1 MSLRA
6 LAVPFLLLLS
16 GLACRAPEEAPAASS
31 TDAAVAKE
39 KEKDALL
46 PAYAAERLVSGELK
60 SVGSDSME
68 PLMALWGEDFKKFHP
83 RVSTLFICKGSAT
96 APKALIEG
104 SALMGQMSREMNE
117 QELAAFQAKYG
128 YAPTRIPVAVDAL
141 VVYVNANNPI
151 KQLRME
157 EIDAIF
163 STTRRG
169 GAKTD
174 ILRWGDLGL
183 GGDWKQRDI
192 QAYGRDENSGTRAF
206 FKEHVMKK
214 GDFKP
219 GVKAFM
225 DQFAVVE
232 APAVDGGGISYGP
245 LQYANR
251 MVKGVPVASFH
262 SDHFVEPSL
271 ETIQKATYPL
281 TRFLYIYVNKAPGRA
296 LDPAVKEFLR
306 FALSREG
313 QGAVTR
319 FGAVSIP
326 ADLASMGVGKLN

>member
-1 MSLRA
+1 MSMRA
-6 LAVPFLLLLS
+6 ILPFVMLAL
-16 GLACRAPEEAPAASS
+16 GLACQAPEALPAGPPAPAL
-31 TDAAVAKE
+31 AKE
-39 KEKDALL
+39 VVHT
-46 PAYAAERLVSGELK
+46 AYSPERPVSGELK

-68 PLMALWGEDFKKFHP
+68 PLMVLWGEDFKKFQP
-83 RVSTLFICKGSAT
+83 RVNTLFICKGSAT

-104 SALMGQMSREMNE
+104 TTILGQMSREMND
-117 QELAAFQAKYG
+117 QEISAFQAKYG

-141 VVYVNANNPI
+141 VVYVNASNPI

-163 STTRRG
+163 SSTRKG
-169 GAKTD
+169 GGKSD

-206 FKEHVMKK
+206 FKEHVLRK

-219 GVKAFM
+219 TVKAFM

-232 APAVDGGGISYGP
+232 APSVDGGGISYGP

-251 MVKGVPVASFH
+251 MVKGVPVASFS
-262 SDHFVEPSL
+262 SDRFIEPTL
-271 ETIQKATYPL
+271 ENIQKATYPL

-296 LDPAVKEFLR
+296 LDPTVKEFLR
-306 FALSREG
+306 FVLSKEG
-313 QGAVTR
+313 QAGVSS
-319 FGAVSIP
+319 FGAIAIP
-326 ADLASMGVGKLN
+326 GDLAAMGAGKLN

>member
-1 MSLRA
+1 MTFRA
-6 LAVPFLLLLS
+6 IVPIALLAV
-16 GLACRAPEEAPAASS
+16 GLACQPPRAVPVSAPPPPPAARE
-31 TDAAVAKE
+31 VA
-39 KEKDALL
+39 L
-46 PAYAAERLVSGELK
+46 PAYAAERPVSGELK

-68 PLMALWGEDFKKFHP
+68 PLMVLWGEDFKKVHP
-83 RVSTLFICKGSAT
+83 RVATQFICKGSAT
-96 APKALIEG
+96 APKALLEG
-104 SALMGQMSREMNE
+104 SAIMGQMSREMTDA
-117 QELAAFQAKYG
+117 ELAAFQAKYG

-163 STTRRG
+163 STTRRS
-169 GAKTD
+169 GAKRD

-206 FKEHVMKK
+206 FREHVMKK

-251 MVKGVPVASFH
+251 MVKGVPVASFG
-262 SDHFVEPSL
+262 SDTFVEPAL
-271 ETIQKATYPL
+271 ETIQRATYPL

-296 LDPAVKEFLR
+296 LDPTVKEFLH
-306 FALSREG
+306 FVLSREG
-313 QGAVTR
+313 QAAVAS
-319 FGAVSIP
+319 FGAVPIP
-326 ADLASMGVGKLN
+326 GDLAAMGVGKLN